1 MPLGNHTSQWFGNIY
16 LDKLD
21 KFVKHELKAKYY
33 IRYVDDFVLFSN
45 SRIELEYWKKQIS
58 LFLRE
63 KLKLELHPEKSRVI
77 PLSQGIDFLGL
88 KIFYHYSLVRDS
100 NRRNFER
107 KLKELKILYK
117 EGQIN
122 REQVIESLEGWLA
135 FAKHANSYKYR
146 RELLRNFNKS
156 FPIKDR
162 SQIIRSKKIKN
173 FFRKFYASKT
183 DFSVQKTL
191 LLVQKEF
198 TVRQIAEARSLKE
211 GTVWNHFA
219 NLIEHGQLPVWRIM
233 PKKKIVKII
242 TKTRAPSESL
252 KQIKDKIEDKN
263 ISYDE
268 IACVKA
274 HLKMKEKILKDSK
287 EKSINPKTKSKR
299 I

>member
-33 IRYVDDFVLFSN
+33 IRYVDDFVLFSD
-45 SRIELEYWKKQIS
+45 SRTELEYWKEQIIQ
-58 LFLRE
+58 FLRE
-63 KLKLELHPEKSRVI
+63 KLKLEIHPEKSRVI

-107 KLKELKILYK
+107 KLKKLKILYR

-122 REQVIESLEGWLA
+122 REQVVESLEGWMA

-146 RELLRNFNKS
+146 RELLRNFNKN
-156 FPIKDR
+156 FPIKDK

-183 DFSVQKTL
+183 EFSVQKTL
-191 LLVQKEF
+191 LLVQKGC
-198 TVRQIAEARSLKE
+198 TVRQIAEARSIKE

-219 NLIEHGQLPVWRIM
+219 NLIEHGQLPIWRIM
-233 PKKKIVKII
+233 SKRKIVKII
-242 TKTRAPSESL
+242 TKIRDPSVSL
-252 KQIKDKIEDKN
+252 KQIKDRIRDKD

-268 IACVKA
+268 IACVRA
-274 HLKMKEKILKDSK
+274 HLKMKEKISK
-287 EKSINPKTKSKR
+287 SQKKY
-299 I
+299 